1 MTSRFL
7 SLVLLAAAA
16 PAEAQVV
23 ADAPIDCPAC
33 EAWNVPHEPFRIF
46 GNTYY
51 VGTAELAAIL
61 IAGDDGLVLLDA
73 ALPQSAP
80 LIDRNIAALDFAAAD
95 VRLIVNS
102 HPHFDHAGGIA
113 ALQRA
118 SGAAVAA
125 SPSAAEALRAGTPT
139 ADDPQFL
146 VPNNGFPPVGNVR
159 VIGNGETLRVG
170 NVAITAHFTPGH
182 TPGGTTWSW
191 RACEGARCLDL
202 VYADSLNAVSADE
215 FRFSGGRGSP
225 SIVDVF
231 ERAIRTVEA
240 LPCDILL
247 TPHPGFFG
255 MQEKLARRSAGE
267 ADAFVDANAC
277 RAYASAARTR
287 LEQRIATER
296 AATQ

>member
-1 MTSRFL
+1 MTLRFAL
-7 SLVLLAAAA
+7 LVVLTAAARA
-16 PAEAQVV
+16 DAQVV
-23 ADAPIDCPAC
+23 ADAPIDCTAC
-33 EAWNVPHEPFRIF
+33 EAWNAPHEPFPIF

-61 IAGDDGLVLLDA
+61 IAADDGVVLIDA

-80 LIDRNIAALDFAAAD
+80 LIDRNIAALGFATAN

-102 HPHFDHAGGIA
+102 HTHFDHAGGLA

-118 SGAAVAA
+118 SGATVAA
-125 SPSAAEALRAGTPT
+125 SPSAADALRAGTPT

-146 VPNNGFPPVGNVR
+146 IANNGFPPVQNVR
-159 VIGNGETLRVG
+159 VIGDGETLRVG

-191 RACEGARCLDL
+191 RACEEARCLDV

-215 FRFSGGRGSP
+215 FRFSGGPGNP
-225 SIVDVF
+225 SIVDSF
-231 ERAIRTVEA
+231 ERGIRTVEA
-240 LPCDILL
+240 LPCDIFL

-255 MQEKLARRSAGE
+255 MQEKLRRRAAGE
-267 ADAFVDANAC
+267 ANAFVDSNAC
-277 RAYASAARTR
+277 RDYARGARTR
-287 LEQRIATER
+287 LEQRIATEL
-296 AATQ
+296 AAGQ